1 MVDFGHPYHTIP
13 VVMKMFRLP
22 SIEAPA
28 GDGKQ
33 PVACS
38 NGWSTSLAGAFS
50 EPYFDHND
58 NRNIL
63 SRGGTMIRKAIFPGC
78 YIQGKDV
85 FRNLGEIEELK
96 KKRVFILATN
106 KAVNNIIPQHLS
118 TWKSICEITHEKF
131 NGACTWDEINRIL
144 EITKDGAY
152 DFIIGMGGGKTID
165 TARVVAKRLGV
176 KYIAAPTIAATDA
189 PTASAC
195 VVYSNEGSVVDYF
208 TTSNPDYVLVD
219 TRIIAEAPARFL
231 VSGMGDALA
240 TWFEA
245 ETCDR
250 SYFRNVCGGFNLG
263 AIMSLAETCYKTLL
277 AYGSTAKIACEN
289 NVVSPALERIVEA
302 NTLLSGL
309 GFESGGLSTAHGIH
323 DCLCNLEGTHA
334 YYHGEKVAFGTLA
347 GLFLDARPQAT
358 IDEVYAFCRSVGL
371 PTTLA
376 QIGLGD
382 VTDLELDAAIRP
394 VFDNKQSYLHNV
406 RFDLTPEG
414 IIAAIRM
421 ADALGRHPG

>member
-1 MVDFGHPYHTIP
+1 
-13 VVMKMFRLP
+13 
-22 SIEAPA
+22 
-28 GDGKQ
+28 
-33 PVACS
+33 
-38 NGWSTSLAGAFS
+38 
-50 EPYFDHND
+50 
-58 NRNIL
+58 
-63 SRGGTMIRKAIFPGC
+63 MIRKAFFPGC
-78 YIQGKDV
+78 YIQGKDIL
-85 FRNLGEIEELK
+85 RNLGEIEELK
-96 KKRVFILATN
+96 KKRVFLLATN
-106 KAVNNIIPQHLS
+106 KAVKSIVPENLS
-118 TWKSICEITHEKF
+118 TWKSICEINYEKF
-131 NGACTWDEINRIL
+131 SGACTWDEINRVL
-144 EITKDGAY
+144 EIARDGVY

-165 TARVVAKRLGV
+165 TARVVARQLGV

-208 TTSNPDYVLVD
+208 ITSNPDYVLVD

-240 TWFEA
+240 TRFEA

-250 SYFRNVCGGFNLG
+250 SYFLNVCGGFNLRS
-263 AIMSLAETCYKTLL
+263 IMFLADACYKTLL
-277 AYGSTAKIACEN
+277 TYGNTAKIACEN
-289 NVVSPALERIVEA
+289 NVVSPALEYIVEA

-323 DCLCNLEGTHA
+323 DCLCNLEDAHA

-347 GLFLDARPQAT
+347 GLFLDARPQPL

-376 QIGLGD
+376 QIGLEG
-382 VTDLELDAAIRP
+382 VTDRELDAAIHP
-394 VFDNKQSYLHNV
+394 VFENKQSYLHNV

-414 IIAAIRM
+414 IIEAIRM
-421 ADALGRHPG
+421 ADALGRHLG

>member
-1 MVDFGHPYHTIP
+1 
-13 VVMKMFRLP
+13 
-22 SIEAPA
+22 
-28 GDGKQ
+28 
-33 PVACS
+33 
-38 NGWSTSLAGAFS
+38 
-50 EPYFDHND
+50 
-58 NRNIL
+58 
-63 SRGGTMIRKAIFPGC
+63 MIRKAFFPGC
-78 YIQGKDV
+78 YIQGKDIL
-85 FRNLGEIEELK
+85 RNLGEIEELK
-96 KKRVFILATN
+96 NKRVFILATN
-106 KAVNNIIPQHLS
+106 AAVKRIIPENLS
-118 TWKSICEITHEKF
+118 TWKSICEIKYEKF
-131 NGACTWDEINRIL
+131 SGACTWDEINRVFKIARGG
-144 EITKDGAY
+144 IY

-165 TARVVAKRLGV
+165 TARVVARQLGV

-208 TTSNPDYVLVD
+208 TTSNPDYVLMD

-250 SYFRNVCGGFNLG
+250 SNFRNISGGFNLR

-277 AYGSTAKIACEN
+277 TYGTTAKISCEN
-289 NVVSPALERIVEA
+289 NLVSPALEYIIEA

-323 DCLCNLEGTHA
+323 DCLCNLEGTHD

-347 GLFLDARPQAT
+347 GLFLEARPQPL

-371 PTTLA
+371 PTKLA
-376 QIGLGD
+376 QVGLEG
-382 VTDLELDAAIRP
+382 VTDSELGAAINP

-406 RFDLTPEG
+406 GFDLTPEG
-414 IIAAIRM
+414 IIEAIRM
-421 ADALGRHPG
+421 ADAFGRHLG

>member
-1 MVDFGHPYHTIP
+1 
-13 VVMKMFRLP
+13 
-22 SIEAPA
+22 
-28 GDGKQ
+28 
-33 PVACS
+33 
-38 NGWSTSLAGAFS
+38 
-50 EPYFDHND
+50 
-58 NRNIL
+58 
-63 SRGGTMIRKAIFPGC
+63 MIRKAIFPGC
-78 YIQGKDV
+78 YLQGKDIL
-85 FRNLGEIEELK
+85 RNLGEIQELK
-96 KKRVFILATN
+96 KKSVFILATS
-106 KAVNNIIPQHLS
+106 KAVENIIPGNLS
-118 TWKSICEITHEKF
+118 NWKRICEIKYERF
-131 NGACTWDEINRIL
+131 SGACTWDEINRVR
-144 EITKDGAY
+144 EIVKQGTY
-152 DFIIGMGGGKTID
+152 DFIIGMGGGKTLD
-165 TARVVAKRLGV
+165 TARVVAKQLGV

-208 TTSNPDYVLVD
+208 TTSNPDYVLMD

-250 SYFRNVCGGFNLG
+250 SCFRNICGGFNLR

-277 AYGSTAKIACEN
+277 TYGVTAKIACEN
-289 NVVSPALERIVEA
+289 NLVNPALEYIVEA

-347 GLFLDARPQAT
+347 GLFLESRPQALV
-358 IDEVYAFCRSVGL
+358 DEVYAFCRSVEL

-376 QIGLGD
+376 QIGLEG
-382 VTDLELDAAIRP
+382 VTDRELDTAIHP

-406 RFDLTPEG
+406 RFELTPEG
-414 IIAAIRM
+414 IIEALRM
-421 ADALGRHPG
+421 ADAFGRHLG

>member
-1 MVDFGHPYHTIP
+1 
-13 VVMKMFRLP
+13 
-22 SIEAPA
+22 
-28 GDGKQ
+28 
-33 PVACS
+33 
-38 NGWSTSLAGAFS
+38 
-50 EPYFDHND
+50 
-58 NRNIL
+58 
-63 SRGGTMIRKAIFPGC
+63 MIRKAFFPGC
-78 YIQGKDV
+78 YIQGKDIL
-85 FRNLGEIEELK
+85 RNLGEIEELK

-106 KAVNNIIPQHLS
+106 KAVKKIIPENLS
-118 TWKSICEITHEKF
+118 NWKSICEIKYEEF
-131 NGACTWDEINRIL
+131 SGACTWDEINRVQ
-144 EITKDGAY
+144 EIAKGSVY

-165 TARVVAKRLGV
+165 TARVVARQLGV

-208 TTSNPDYVLVD
+208 ITSNPDYVLMD
-219 TRIIAEAPARFL
+219 TRIIAEAPVRFL

-240 TWFEA
+240 TRFEA

-250 SYFRNVCGGFNLG
+250 SSFRNVCGGFNLR
-263 AIMSLAETCYKTLL
+263 AIMSLAEACYKTLL
-277 AYGSTAKIACEN
+277 TYGSAAKIACEN
-289 NVVSPALERIVEA
+289 NVVSPALEYIVEA

-347 GLFLDARPQAT
+347 GLFLEARPQPL

-371 PTTLA
+371 PTTLS
-376 QIGLGD
+376 QIGLEGVKD
-382 VTDLELDAAIRP
+382 SELDAAIHP

-414 IIAAIRM
+414 IIEAIRM
-421 ADALGRHPG
+421 ADAFGRHLGQRSS

>member
-1 MVDFGHPYHTIP
+1 
-13 VVMKMFRLP
+13 
-22 SIEAPA
+22 
-28 GDGKQ
+28 
-33 PVACS
+33 
-38 NGWSTSLAGAFS
+38 
-50 EPYFDHND
+50 
-58 NRNIL
+58 
-63 SRGGTMIRKAIFPGC
+63 
-78 YIQGKDV
+78 
-85 FRNLGEIEELK
+85 
-96 KKRVFILATN
+96 
-106 KAVNNIIPQHLS
+106 
-118 TWKSICEITHEKF
+118 
-131 NGACTWDEINRIL
+131 
-144 EITKDGAY
+144 
-152 DFIIGMGGGKTID
+152 MGGGKTID
-165 TARVVAKRLGV
+165 TARVVARQLGV

-208 TTSNPDYVLVD
+208 TTSNPEYVLMD

-250 SYFRNVCGGFNLG
+250 SQFRNISGGFNLR
-263 AIMSLAETCYKTLL
+263 AIMSLAEACYKTLL
-277 AYGSTAKIACEN
+277 TYGSSAKIACEN
-289 NVVSPALERIVEA
+289 NLVSPALEYIVEA

-347 GLFLDARPQAT
+347 GLFLEARPQPL
-358 IDEVYAFCRSVGL
+358 IDEVYAFCKSVGL
-371 PTTLA
+371 PTTLV
-376 QIGLGD
+376 QIGLEGVAD
-382 VTDLELDAAIRP
+382 TELEAAIHP

-414 IIAAIRM
+414 IIEAIRM
-421 ADALGRHPG
+421 ADAFGRHLD